1 MQPVIETSAKRSMA
15 TINVTIREAIN
26 QAIDEE
32 MARDPQ
38 VILLGEEVAQYNGAY
53 KVTKGLHAKYGERR
67 VFDTP
72 ITGMFLVACIS

>member
-1 MQPVIETSAKRSMA
+1 MAQPVKSSVTRSMA
-15 TINVTIREAIN
+15 SVDVTIREAIN

-72 ITGMFLVACIS
+72 ITG